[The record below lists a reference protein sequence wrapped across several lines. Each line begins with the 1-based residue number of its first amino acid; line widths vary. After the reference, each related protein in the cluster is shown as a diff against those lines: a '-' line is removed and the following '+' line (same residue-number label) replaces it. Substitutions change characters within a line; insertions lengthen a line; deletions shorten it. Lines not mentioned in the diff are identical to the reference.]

1 MKNLRQKIPFRLCVG
16 LVCVSFNFLSCHVC
30 RGWLSRSC
38 CGIVVPL
45 AFAFLRRV
53 ISTNA
58 TFHEYNCDAWHK
70 NNGAGGL
77 WSVALLMN
85 RDKAMLRDL
94 DRRGE
99 TAILERVTVSV
110 QTHMRVKESSHM
122 QCVHDINV
130 IACMCRI
137 CMRGRVSVSSL
148 CSRAG

>member
-1 MKNLRQKIPFRLCVG
+1 
-16 LVCVSFNFLSCHVC
+16 
-30 RGWLSRSC
+30 
-38 CGIVVPL
+38 
-45 AFAFLRRV
+45 
-53 ISTNA
+53 
-58 TFHEYNCDAWHK
+58 
-70 NNGAGGL
+70 
-77 WSVALLMN
+77 MN

-137 CMRGRVSVSSL
+137 CMRVMFQFVSLFTRRLIVQSGEMAAIS
-148 CSRAG
+148 AG